1 MTSPKRFQKRIPLIL
16 FAAAICIVLAASA
29 PAFPSTNETWLG
41 GSGNWTNSVLWNPYI
56 GSTLYPYNGVNDCTY
71 SVIINS
77 GGSVIMNCDVFIDN
91 LTIGSGG
98 SLTVGNGKTFRM
110 DIETLGNGTI
120 TNNGAI
126 TLNSIGDATYFAT
139 TGGVIAGSGVL
150 TMSDNENNHILTNSN
165 NANLT
170 NGSSH
175 TIRGSGSI
183 GSGSNATTLYNSGTI
198 IANQSTP
205 LIVYAGVTNT
215 GAMEA
220 DGGELDF
227 SYATVTNTNGT
238 IEGAN
243 DSVVSLNGST
253 VTGGVLAG
261 SVKTASGSYS
271 TLSGVAITGDFTG
284 ANGSTTTLNGTITN
298 SGTISIA
305 STGDATY
312 FATTGGAIA
321 GSGVLTMSNN
331 ENNHILTN
339 ANYASLTNDASHTIQ
354 GSGSIGSGANDTTFT
369 NSGTVIANQNAPLI
383 IYAGVTNTGAMEADG
398 GELDFSGAT
407 VTNTNGTIEGANDSV
422 VSLNGSTVT
431 GGVLAGNVKTTASS
445 TATLA
450 NLTISGSYI
459 AANGSST
466 TLSGTIINNGAISI
480 ASSGSGTYFATTG
493 GALSGTGVITMSDN
507 ENNHILTNA
516 NYASLTNNAGHTI
529 QGSGSIGNGG
539 NDTTLTNVGTI
550 IANQSTPLYF
560 YGTVTNSGILEVKD
574 GSEMSLAG
582 GSLSNLSGS
591 TLTGGVYT
599 IAGILRL
606 PGYVTTNAATITLDG
621 TNAHIYYGSSG
632 TVNAL
637 VNLSA
642 NASAGSISLTNG
654 ASATTSG
661 SISNS
666 GAITVGDSSTLTIGS
681 SGSGTLTNSS
691 AGSISGGGSI
701 VGAVANSGTTT
712 LGASTG
718 PLSVTGTYTLSSAS
732 NLAVELSSET
742 EGDSYCFLTVTGAAN
757 LGGTL
762 TVALSGSYS
771 PAIGSAFHIVKAT
784 GGFSSTK
791 FATLNLPTLT
801 AKAWLI
807 EYGSTEVILKVVP
820 PSLAPIN
827 SLLLSD

>member
-1 MTSPKRFQKRIPLIL
+1 
-16 FAAAICIVLAASA
+16 
-29 PAFPSTNETWLG
+29 ST
-41 GSGNWTNSVLWNPYI
+41 
-56 GSTLYPYNGVNDCTY
+56 
-71 SVIINS
+71 
-77 GGSVIMNCDVFIDN
+77 
-91 LTIGSGG
+91 
-98 SLTVGNGKTFRM
+98 
-110 DIETLGNGTI
+110 
-120 TNNGAI
+120 
-126 TLNSIGDATYFAT
+126 GDATYFAT
-139 TGGVIAGSGVL
+139 TGGAIAGSGVLTMSDNENNHILTNSNNANLTNGSSHTIRGSGSIGSGSNATTLYNSGTIIANQNAPLIIYAGVTNTGAMEADGGELDFSYATVTNTDGTIEGANDSVVSLNGSTVTGGVLAGSVKTASGSYSTLSDVTITDDFTGANGSTTTLNGTITNSGTISIASTGDATYFATTGGAIAGSGVL

-205 LIVYAGVTNT
+205 L
-215 GAMEA
+215 
-220 DGGELDF
+220 
-227 SYATVTNTNGT
+227 
-238 IEGAN
+238 
-243 DSVVSLNGST
+243 
-253 VTGGVLAG
+253 
-261 SVKTASGSYS
+261 
-271 TLSGVAITGDFTG
+271 
-284 ANGSTTTLNGTITN
+284 
-298 SGTISIA
+298 
-305 STGDATY
+305 
-312 FATTGGAIA
+312 
-321 GSGVLTMSNN
+321 
-331 ENNHILTN
+331 
-339 ANYASLTNDASHTIQ
+339 
-354 GSGSIGSGANDTTFT
+354 
-369 NSGTVIANQNAPLI
+369 
-383 IYAGVTNTGAMEADG
+383 
-398 GELDFSGAT
+398 
-407 VTNTNGTIEGANDSV
+407 
-422 VSLNGSTVT
+422 
-431 GGVLAGNVKTTASS
+431 
-445 TATLA
+445 
-450 NLTISGSYI
+450 
-459 AANGSST
+459 
-466 TLSGTIINNGAISI
+466 
-480 ASSGSGTYFATTG
+480 
-493 GALSGTGVITMSDN
+493 
-507 ENNHILTNA
+507 
-516 NYASLTNNAGHTI
+516 
-529 QGSGSIGNGG
+529 
-539 NDTTLTNVGTI
+539 
-550 IANQSTPLYF
+550 YF
-560 YGTVTNSGILEVKD
+560 YGTVANSGILEVKD

-732 NLAVELSSET
+732 NLTVELSSET